1 MSDPIITLESLS
13 QTARHTLESPPR
25 VSVYDVI
32 AAAKGCS
39 ANAAGMVFRRLLQAG
54 LVPQCA
60 DVTQNLIHTDRLNQ
74 DSHGGPRRPV
84 VVATAA
90 EMVQILWALPGS
102 SEFRKNCA
110 DVVVRYLGGDP
121 NLVEEV
127 FGNREAQE
135 RLATT
140 MPTHPARIFGEAV
153 EALARLN
160 TQTSRTLTPKCPK
173 VPHPNA

>member
-1 MSDPIITLESLS
+1 MHAFGVQLAAVPSQRCVRRRCCYSAPRWASAMSDPIITLASLS

-74 DSHGGPRRPV
+74 ESHGGPRRPV

-90 EMVQILWALPGS
+90 EMVQILWALPVTGGLPL
-102 SEFRKNCA
+102 A
-110 DVVVRYLGGDP
+110 VVPKTSKPRTKTSKPSL
-121 NLVEEV
+121 
-127 FGNREAQE
+127 Q
-135 RLATT
+135 RLK
-140 MPTHPARIFGEAV
+140 PSPK
-153 EALARLN
+153 
-160 TQTSRTLTPKCPK
+160 TSKPSPQNPQSTP
-173 VPHPNA
+173 